1 MSRTSLNKRL
11 AIVREAMREKDPFA
25 YRAYHLPPHLRV
37 IYDAW
42 TNECDTL
49 RELYSAEPGS
59 YYEAILDGLATPPMP
74 RCLIEPLGINDGQH
88 SIPVG
93 ATLADATAIY
103 ERFLE
108 GDRR

>member
-11 AIVREAMREKDPFA
+11 TIIRNGMREKDPFA
-25 YRAYHLPPHLRV
+25 YRAYHLPPNLSV

-42 TNECDTL
+42 TNECDKL
-49 RELYSAEPGS
+49 RERYSAKSGS
-59 YYEAILDGLATPPMP
+59 YYEAMLDGLATPPMP
-74 RCLIEPLGINDGQH
+74 QCLIEPLGINDSPH

-93 ATLADATAIY
+93 ATLADATEIY

-108 GDRR
+108 GDRQ